1 MILMG
6 MITGT
11 GTLTLT
17 LTGTYNSI
25 LYDYEKK
32 IKFSFCITLY
42 FSVTFDKLLHLG
54 IKNKQVL
61 KILSA

>member
-1 MILMG
+1 MILTG

-11 GTLTLT
+11 GTI
-17 LTGTYNSI
+17 TGTYNSI

-42 FSVTFDKLLHLG
+42 FSVTFDKLPHLG